1 MELVFAGLASK
12 AWKAMIRSMDHT
24 VTDGALL
31 NTFKF
36 LVKIT
41 LPNRTQNYHI
51 YLVPGE
57 NPFQMYYQ
65 VLLYCPL
72 RDHLHH

>member
-12 AWKAMIRSMDHT
+12 AWKAMIHSMDHT

-36 LVKIT
+36 LVKIV
-41 LPNRTQNYHI
+41 LPYPYSFSQCSILCIIKFN
-51 YLVPGE
+51 
-57 NPFQMYYQ
+57 
-65 VLLYCPL
+65 
-72 RDHLHH
+72 HLQSL